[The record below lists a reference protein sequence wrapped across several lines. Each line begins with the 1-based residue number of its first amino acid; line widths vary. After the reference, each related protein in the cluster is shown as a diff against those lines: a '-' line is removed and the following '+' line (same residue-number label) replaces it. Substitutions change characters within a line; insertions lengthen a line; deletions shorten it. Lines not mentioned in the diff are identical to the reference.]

1 MKKLLCMM
9 LALLFVASVAS
20 AEVWPASEEKLSVTI
35 AVIGQQSGEYDTDNM
50 WITNYWREV
59 ANLDINWMN
68 IDTAVAN
75 EKIVL
80 LLGGGDMPDA
90 IMGYKGFSNA
100 LITKYGVEEG
110 ILYNFND
117 LLDSMPSFSALLEA
131 KPNVRAA
138 LTASDGTPVALPLTS
153 NHAYAL
159 CLAHHAGADALLRLW
174 PGE

>member
-9 LALLFVASVAS
+9 LALLFAASVAS

-138 LTASDGTPVALPLTS
+138 LTASDG
-153 NHAYAL
+153 
-159 CLAHHAGADALLRLW
+159 G
-174 PGE
+174 